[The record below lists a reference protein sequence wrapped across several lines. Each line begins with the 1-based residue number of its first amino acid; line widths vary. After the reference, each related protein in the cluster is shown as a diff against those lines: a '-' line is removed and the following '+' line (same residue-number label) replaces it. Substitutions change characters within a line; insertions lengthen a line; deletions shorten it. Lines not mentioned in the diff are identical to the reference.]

1 MQLGVSDRNNQ
12 HNHGFVSRTNS
23 TNSVK
28 VQVLVFSPEHA
39 SKFGSWHSHIFID
52 SEREAAEDGWTLKI
66 SKKTRNSKKNSG
78 SRADETLEKS
88 SLDTQVR
95 RK

>member
-12 HNHGFVSRTNS
+12 HNQWVCLKNKLDH
-23 TNSVK
+23 SVK

-39 SKFGSWHSHIFID
+39 SKFDSWHSHIFID
-52 SEREAAEDGWTLKI
+52 SEPEAAEDGWTLKI